1 MENRFGWLVGL
12 VVGLLG
18 RDCSLFCADCGG
30 NRLVWEIG
38 QGRGW
43 KWVTG
48 GLGEMRQPGRG
59 AGLFTPFVA
68 KISDGVAKIKGGDG
82 GKRYFW

>member
-1 MENRFGWLVGL
+1 M
-12 VVGLLG
+12 GLLG

-43 KWVTG
+43 KGVRE
-48 GLGEMRQPGRG
+48 GLGALRV
-59 AGLFTPFVA
+59 FYSPFVA
-68 KISDGVAKIKGGDG
+68 KINDGVAKIEGGNS
-82 GKRYFW
+82 W